1 MMMVMTGI
9 PRQATAKNLHDIATD
24 AIGSLI
30 QELLDSEHHDGIQER
45 YELSDG
51 ELEKVLKELKKLQKK
66 IDPFG
71 RWDEQ
76 G

>member
-1 MMMVMTGI
+1 MVMTGS

-30 QELLDSEHHDGIQER
+30 QQVLDDEGHYDGIQER
-45 YELSDG
+45 YDLTDDELA
-51 ELEKVLKELKKLQKK
+51 KVLKELKKLQKK

>member
-1 MMMVMTGI
+1 MVMTGS

-30 QELLDSEHHDGIQER
+30 QETLDSEHHDGIQER
-45 YELSDG
+45 YGLDDAELAQ
-51 ELEKVLKELKKLQKK
+51 VLAELKRLQKK

-71 RWDEQ
+71 
-76 G
+76 